1 MKWCHCGDDQKGQT
15 NGVGFA
21 GFGPKCGLV
30 KVAWSWFQ
38 THILFGFQ
46 TFKAYDYKTKPYCL
60 ESDRI
65 SCTIWWSC
73 QVSG

>member
-21 GFGPKCGLV
+21 GYGPECGLV

-38 THILFGFQ
+38 THILFGF
-46 TFKAYDYKTKPYCL
+46 
-60 ESDRI
+60 
-65 SCTIWWSC
+65 
-73 QVSG
+73 